1 MLPPQ
6 KDMFLD
12 KLKKNDKAMSLMAI
26 GTVGV
31 LVLSAVLPSI
41 MSPLS
46 AYAYARPKAN
56 PVANTANSNEDWI
69 TYCKQYT
76 GTARE
81 CATGQNNNGEYTSY
95 IAHLVNG
102 P

>member
-1 MLPPQ
+1 
-6 KDMFLD
+6 MFLY
-12 KLKKNDKAMSLMAI
+12 KLLKKNKRIFAGLLAVTTVAATI
-26 GTVGV
+26 AATTLILGTETTH
-31 LVLSAVLPSI
+31 
-41 MSPLS
+41 MQS

-76 GTARE
+76 GAARE
-81 CATGQNNNGEYTSY
+81 CATGPSNNGEYTSY